1 METREENGSQP
12 LLQSPVRKE
21 QIFFVG
27 VLVKQNIGTFK
38 HLKTLG
44 STFSQM
50 VQNKGILMGPFSKVF
65 IFNFSC
71 IPNDVWLPWSQWNLL
86 LKVLWRTLCGIFI
99 SWILRLFT
107 SGRVSPQSG
116 NWALTVDKTDPVIY
130 SSANKI
136 SASRTLLTDGS
147 QQVFSSTT
155 CRRIFH
161 CLPARRLDIN
171 CWRGIRKQI
180 RTTCWCY
187 LIPRYSHVLDF
198 PLWNSPGSHCF
209 PPQMRV

>member
-1 METREENGSQP
+1 M
-12 LLQSPVRKE
+12 
-21 QIFFVG
+21 
-27 VLVKQNIGTFK
+27 KQNIETFK
-38 HLKTLG
+38 HLNSWFHIQPDVSKQRVLDG
-44 STFSQM
+44 TFA
-50 VQNKGILMGPFSKVF
+50 KVL
-65 IFNFSC
+65 IFNVSW
-71 IPNDVWLPWSQWNLL
+71 IQNDPWLPWSQWKSIGGS
-86 LKVLWRTLCGIFI
+86 LKDSVWDFHLMDIEVVYDQP
-99 SWILRLFT
+99 RL
-107 SGRVSPQSG
+107 SG
-116 NWALTVDKTDPVIY
+116 NQALTVDKTDPVIY

-136 SASRTLLTDGS
+136 RAFGTLLTDGS

-161 CLPARRLDIN
+161 CLPARRLDKN